1 MSEQPYRTTIVK
13 LGPPVRDRLEA
24 AIRSAVPSV
33 APALALSVWHS
44 GSPWFCAY
52 AGWTDPDHPDTPV
65 TTRTL
70 FDLASLTK
78 LFTATALLRLA
89 SDGRIG
95 LDDPVVSVIPEFGA
109 GGPRG
114 VDGGQDPLSRRML
127 PVPPDR
133 AAWTVDPAAV
143 TFRQLL
149 THTGGLAPWRSVF
162 RDGGLEAVYGYP
174 FVARPGTEFHYSDLG
189 FMLLGEAVAR
199 RFRAPLEVAVQA
211 LVRDRLGLDSLTYA
225 PSRTGRPQHDIAPT
239 SIDDD
244 WRGRRCWGEADDENA
259 ASLDGV
265 AGHAGL
271 FATADDV
278 ARFGVAWLRRD
289 PRLRLPAYW
298 STATSDQTPG
308 LGAARGLGWQ
318 VAPAEQL
325 APADATA
332 SAGAPVPAGAVA
344 SAGGTV
350 PGDHLAPFGAGAY
363 GHTGFT
369 GTSLA
374 VDPRRDLVVALLT
387 NRGYSGRTHEGI
399 EELRLRVHALIA
411 EAFE

>member
-33 APALALSVWHS
+33 APALALSVWQS

-65 TTRTL
+65 TRRTL

-89 SDGRIG
+89 GDGRVG
-95 LDDPVVSVIPEFGA
+95 LDDTVVSIIPEFGA

-114 VDGGQDPLSRRML
+114 VDGGQEPLSRRML

-133 AAWTVDPAAV
+133 AARTVDPAAV

-149 THTGGLAPWRSVF
+149 THTGGLAPWRSAF

-199 RFRAPLEVAVQA
+199 LFRAPLEVAMQA
-211 LVRDRLGLDSLTYA
+211 LVRDRLGLDTLTYA
-225 PSRTGRPQHDIAPT
+225 PSRNGRPKRDIAPT

-278 ARFGVAWLRRD
+278 ARFGVAWLRHD

-298 STATSDQTPG
+298 TTATSDQTPG

-318 VAPAEQL
+318 VAPAERL
-325 APADATA
+325 
-332 SAGAPVPAGAVA
+332 VPAGVEA
-344 SAGGTV
+344 SA
-350 PGDHLAPFGAGAY
+350 DHLAPFGAGAY

-374 VDPRRDLVVALLT
+374 IDPGHDLVVALLT
-387 NRGYSGRTHEGI
+387 NRGYVGRTHEGI
-399 EELRLRVHALIA
+399 EELRLEVHTLIA

>member
-1 MSEQPYRTTIVK
+1 M
-13 LGPPVRDRLEA
+13 DR
-24 AIRSAVPSV
+24 
-33 APALALSVWHS
+33 
-44 GSPWFCAY
+44 G
-52 AGWTDPDHPDTPV
+52 
-65 TTRTL
+65 
-70 FDLASLTK
+70 
-78 LFTATALLRLA
+78 
-89 SDGRIG
+89 
-95 LDDPVVSVIPEFGA
+95 
-109 GGPRG
+109 
-114 VDGGQDPLSRRML
+114 
-127 PVPPDR
+127 
-133 AAWTVDPAAV
+133 PAAV

-199 RFRAPLEVAVQA
+199 LFRAPLDVAMQA

-225 PSRTGRPQHDIAPT
+225 PSRTGRPQRDIAPT
-239 SIDDD
+239 SIDED

-298 STATSDQTPG
+298 TTATSDQTPG

-318 VAPAEQL
+318 L
-325 APADATA
+325 APADGSRRRAARVSRSPRTLRCRRLRA
-332 SAGAPVPAGAVA
+332 HRLHRHLAGHRPTSRPG
-344 SAGGTV
+344 GGTLDQ
-350 PGDHLAPFGAGAY
+350 PWLRRP
-363 GHTGFT
+363 
-369 GTSLA
+369 
-374 VDPRRDLVVALLT
+374 DPRGH
-387 NRGYSGRTHEGI
+387 RGAAPRGAHPHR
-399 EELRLRVHALIA
+399 
-411 EAFE
+411 